1 MEMNLPAFA
10 SDLILIKNALYQ
22 ETDGRY
28 KGKVVSE
35 AETKGYFS
43 QAFGGK
49 FLKIL
54 KSSNIFIFN
63 CSCYSDFLLLLSRLW
78 SNILCSFSQKYFWI
92 IENMLKYKK
101 WHSVGDP
108 CVRCW
113 VEEMEN
119 SQVTDLN

>member
-43 QAFGGK
+43 QPFGGK

-54 KSSNIFIFN
+54 KISNIFRFIQL
-63 CSCYSDFLLLLSRLW
+63 FLLW
-78 SNILCSFSQKYFWI
+78 
-92 IENMLKYKK
+92 
-101 WHSVGDP
+101 
-108 CVRCW
+108 
-113 VEEMEN
+113 
-119 SQVTDLN
+119 

>member
-63 CSCYSDFLLLLSRLW
+63 CSCYGDFLLLLSRL

-92 IENMLKYKK
+92 IENILKYKK

-108 CVRCW
+108 TVGLRGW
-113 VEEMEN
+113 VEE
-119 SQVTDLN
+119 T